1 MAKTPKS
8 LSDNP
13 KLIGRPKDFK
23 IAVNELRIS
32 AGAGFIVVISGNIM
46 TMPGLPKVP
55 AAAKIQVMPDGRAI
69 GLS

>member
-1 MAKTPKS
+1 MTNTPKS

-13 KLIGRPKDFK
+13 KLIGSPKNFN

-32 AGAGFIVVISGNIM
+32 VGAGFIVVISGNIM
-46 TMPGLPKVP
+46 TMQGLLKVP
-55 AAAKIQVMPDGRAI
+55 ATAKIKVMPDGRAI